1 MEKQADGAAPAK
13 EKGKEQGPA
22 DASAAEA
29 ALPEKAKRRAVNTL
43 IFGIFQAVLQHVLAL
58 QSDVT
63 LFTRASAGDQTATAR
78 CLALST
84 GITGVAG
91 LFLNQIGG
99 KLSDALGRKAFFL
112 AGPLVNI
119 LGAAALMRG
128 SQSLFVLMV
137 CRVLRSITI
146 TFSGTVMSQ
155 AALADIC
162 SGQEAAL
169 VNTRIQAVV
178 GVAVVAGPY
187 IESLILK
194 LSRGNPLSPFKV
206 MAAAAV
212 LQMVTS
218 SLFLPETLARRKRAS
233 VGDFFNSLAALNPC
247 GFVKAYMGKNATLKK
262 LLTIQTF
269 QFCMDGKVTSD
280 LFQMWSRNNLGWA
293 ANTARD
299 FVAFWGAAVMAGGS
313 VIHPYLL
320 KRLSAFA
327 YTSLANISAGFGLAM
342 HGFMENGFCMF
353 GGVAFLVPGVNG
365 GSTHA
370 IKALSLD
377 LARAE
382 GYGNGE
388 FSAWA
393 NNMRALAQSLDTVF
407 LGMWY
412 ARCKERGIYQ
422 GTAWF
427 IASFIGAGLPQ
438 LMMLTMPRSD
448 FEAPEKLKD

>member
-1 MEKQADGAAPAK
+1 
-13 EKGKEQGPA
+13 
-22 DASAAEA
+22 
-29 ALPEKAKRRAVNTL
+29 
-43 IFGIFQAVLQHVLAL
+43 
-58 QSDVT
+58 
-63 LFTRASAGDQTATAR
+63 
-78 CLALST
+78 
-84 GITGVAG
+84 
-91 LFLNQIGG
+91 
-99 KLSDALGRKAFFL
+99 
-112 AGPLVNI
+112 
-119 LGAAALMRG
+119 
-128 SQSLFVLMV
+128 
-137 CRVLRSITI
+137 
-146 TFSGTVMSQ
+146 
-155 AALADIC
+155 
-162 SGQEAAL
+162 
-169 VNTRIQAVV
+169 
-178 GVAVVAGPY
+178 
-187 IESLILK
+187 
-194 LSRGNPLSPFKV
+194 
-206 MAAAAV
+206 
-212 LQMVTS
+212 
-218 SLFLPETLARRKRAS
+218 
-233 VGDFFNSLAALNPC
+233 
-247 GFVKAYMGKNATLKK
+247 MGKNATLKK

-407 LGMWY
+407 LGMWCLTWLLDLDAGHDMVRCKAPQCIAALY